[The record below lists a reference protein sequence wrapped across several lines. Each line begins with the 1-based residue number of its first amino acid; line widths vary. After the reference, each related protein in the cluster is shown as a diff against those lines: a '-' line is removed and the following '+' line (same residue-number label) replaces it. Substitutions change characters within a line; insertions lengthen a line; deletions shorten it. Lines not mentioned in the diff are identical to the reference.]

1 MHFSTCAC
9 LSVRSQMS
17 PAKYYFCCFSGCF
30 SFQQM
35 HGNNATHAIKFPS
48 FFTKHSTASTLKTFH
63 FACNCF
69 LNIKVWMKSNLIGKK
84 KKKNLHS
91 TLPPSHC
98 WAITVHT
105 TRQLPDSVTARS
117 IFRCMNKTFSHLS
130 QRLLCKWT
138 QEKTRGIPPSLGWS
152 SHSVKSVS
160 FAAYFSSAQS

>member
-30 SFQQM
+30 PFQQM

-48 FFTKHSTASTLKTFH
+48 FFTKRSTASTLKTFH

-84 KKKNLHS
+84 KKKTS
-91 TLPPSHC
+91 TPLFLLP
-98 WAITVHT
+98 TVELLLYI
-105 TRQLPDSVTARS
+105 QQDSCL
-117 IFRCMNKTFSHLS
+117 ILS
-130 QRLLCKWT
+130 QHDPFLDVWIKHLAT
-138 QEKTRGIPPSLGWS
+138 FLRGC
-152 SHSVKSVS
+152 
-160 FAAYFSSAQS
+160 SANEHRRRQGVFHPV